1 MPEARPVAAQPAR
14 HRYHALPSVAR
25 KVFPKTQ
32 YSSIAK
38 CMILL
43 QPVVPG
49 GDAMQTCRLAGGG
62 GTGWG
67 RRNRS
72 SASSTSSGWWF
83 CMTMCRYCM
92 VYWYDGVNEVCV
104 IFMVWL
110 GVVKF
115 GRVW

>member
-1 MPEARPVAAQPAR
+1 MDKYCKASISEHSR
-14 HRYHALPSVAR
+14 HREVLDSTAGICL
-25 KVFPKTQ
+25 T
-32 YSSIAK
+32 
-38 CMILL
+38 LL
-43 QPVVPG
+43 PVVP

-92 VYWYDGVNEVCV
+92 VYWYDGVNEVCG